1 MLPPSDCKVYTP
13 SALAKAMVHA
23 LVPHPEDKWLDPC
36 IGPGAFIVPLR
47 ERGIPKERIV
57 GVDIDSTAGEE
68 DLSATTLR
76 GVDFFQWCSSVT
88 QRFTKIVANPP
99 YVAIRR
105 LHPQLQGSLQS
116 FRNETD
122 SSFALRSNY
131 WCAFLSASLGVL
143 AHKGN
148 LAFVLPAAWEYALYA
163 ADLRL
168 KILQRF
174 EEVEVHR
181 CLEPLFPSVRE
192 GCVVLLAKGY
202 LQTPRTC
209 VRIEHRTPHDLIATL
224 QKGVSRSTKS
234 YRSTQAPDASLTS
247 FMELYTVRIGCVT
260 GNADYFLLTESDR
273 IRLEG
278 TYASGEQSSGTIVS
292 ALAMRL
298 ARYSAS
304 DTYYP
309 QTLSILRLDKPRL
322 TSADDE
328 VSSTLFQILPRS
340 RRPDATVSASDTIK
354 TLTERLKVAEAMGDT
369 AEYARLLARI
379 GEVAMGKAQAPTF
392 VDSGLL
398 HSISRDLEKGIKES
412 LAFRGTV
419 TTVPAEEKARA
430 EGGTSHLLAQEITG
444 LKVSLG
450 IDELLYVDDLPI
462 ITATYGYTRRNF
474 EPTYEELGAK
484 NLPVQI
490 RSFPPVQKTAAQR
503 LGRIDLIG
511 TVPVLAREGEHE
523 GIFMSLNSQRV
534 IAWLDLNGVT
544 LPDPQLPSIARI
556 LAALEPIDHDR
567 YYDSIWQLRTRRMVY
582 GLVHSLSHAA
592 MRAITR
598 YAGIDRTSVAE
609 YIFLPLLGCV
619 VYDSSSSFK
628 LGGVA
633 TLVRDHLAAFLR
645 NIADDSVE
653 CLYDPDCSDHTGAC
667 HGCLHSPEI
676 SCRVFNHG
684 LSRAFLLGG
693 HAPWADVSTE
703 TRIVGYWEMPVP
715 L

>member
-1 MLPPSDCKVYTP
+1 M
-13 SALAKAMVHA
+13 AN
-23 LVPHPEDKWLDPC
+23 
-36 IGPGAFIVPLR
+36 F
-47 ERGIPKERIV
+47 RGISPSNTEESVIERLPVMQRGVSQLLFNYLPFRTVDWEDGLAIV
-57 GVDIDSTAGEE
+57 QLGNVRFSTIWEE
-68 DLSATTLR
+68 DRKTTLLHEISESFDRWTMR
-76 GVDFFQWCSSVT
+76 GGRVD
-88 QRFTKIVANPP
+88 VAFPNPMQEP
-99 YVAIRR
+99 DRYCVGAPESI
-105 LHPQLQGSLQS
+105 
-116 FRNETD
+116 E
-122 SSFALRSNY
+122 A
-131 WCAFLSASLGVL
+131 A
-143 AHKGN
+143 
-148 LAFVLPAAWEYALYA
+148 VLPAALICQRCGQLIFDKKTKYEKSLCPHCESPRIHQIPFVFVHGCGELVPIEEWIPATKKNADTGALETTKHPIRCPQCEQGTNLYIPGRS
-163 ADLRL
+163 DRVKDMKVVCRKCNIQVLD
-168 KILQRF
+168 RF
-174 EEVEVHR
+174 TARCHR
-181 CLEPLFPSVRE
+181 CLKRF
-192 GCVVLLAKGY
+192 
-202 LQTPRTC
+202 
-209 VRIEHRTPHDLIATL
+209 
-224 QKGVSRSTKS
+224 TK
-234 YRSTQAPDASLTS
+234 
-247 FMELYTVRIGCVT
+247 
-260 GNADYFLLTESDR
+260 
-273 IRLEG
+273 EG

-309 QTLSILRLDKPRL
+309 QTLSVLRLDKPRL
-322 TSADDE
+322 SSVDDE
-328 VSSTLFQILPRS
+328 ISSTLYRILPRS
-340 RRPDATVSASDTIK
+340 RRPDATVSASDSIK
-354 TLTERLKVAEAMGDT
+354 ALSERLKIAEAMGDT

-379 GEVAMGKAQAPTF
+379 GEIATGKVDAPAF
-392 VDSGLL
+392 VDRGLL
-398 HSISRDLEKGIKES
+398 DSISQDLEKGIKES

-419 TTVPAEEKARA
+419 TTVSAEEKART
-430 EGGTSHLLAQEITG
+430 EGGTSNLLALEVARLRASI
-444 LKVSLG
+444 G

-462 ITATYGYTRRNF
+462 ITATFGYTRRHF

-490 RSFPPVQKTAAQR
+490 RAFPPVQKTAAQR
-503 LGRIDLIG
+503 LGRIDLVG

-523 GIFMSLNSQRV
+523 GIFMSLNPQR
-534 IAWLDLNGVT
+534 IIEWLALNGIV
-544 LPDPQLPSIARI
+544 LPHPQLPNVARI

-567 YYDSIWQLRTRRMVY
+567 YYDSIWQLPTRRMVY

-653 CLYDPDCSDHTGAC
+653 CLYDPDCSDHVGAC

-703 TRIVGYWEMPVP
+703 TRITGYWEMAGQG
-715 L
+715 